1 MRVGNACTLIPECA
15 VLPARIFASTRF
27 VLNRGRML
35 NALRYYWM
43 VAKGYRLR
51 PWRSPYLLWRMETF
65 FGAEADNLDARKFLH
80 LMWRE
85 RARMKSFAAWAAE
98 LRRAQK
104 RTSRF

>member
-1 MRVGNACTLIPECA
+1 VRAGNACILIPECA
-15 VLPARIFASTRF
+15 VLPVRISVSARFW
-27 VLNRGRML
+27 LNRGRML

-51 PWRSPYLLWRMETF
+51 PWRSPYLQWRMETF
-65 FGAEADNLDARKFLH
+65 FGAEADDLDARKFLH

-98 LRRAQK
+98 RRRAQK
-104 RTSRF
+104 RNSRF

>member
-1 MRVGNACTLIPECA
+1 
-15 VLPARIFASTRF
+15 
-27 VLNRGRML
+27 ML

-51 PWRSPYLLWRMETF
+51 PWRSPYLQWRMEAF
-65 FGAEADNLDARKFLH
+65 FGAEADNLDARKFLR
-80 LMWRE
+80 LVWRE

-104 RTSRF
+104 RNSRF